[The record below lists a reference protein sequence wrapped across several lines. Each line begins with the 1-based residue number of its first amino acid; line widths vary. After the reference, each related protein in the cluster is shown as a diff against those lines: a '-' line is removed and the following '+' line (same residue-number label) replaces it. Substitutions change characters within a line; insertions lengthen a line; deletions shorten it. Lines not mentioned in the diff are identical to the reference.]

1 MHIKEEISTGN
12 FTSIEQE
19 FNNRF
24 TPEADKIMKSLASL
38 GSPNPQEAH
47 NKINELIHKTLFEMR
62 REKMEALCEKTGR
75 NLICYVSAW
84 LQSSSMNP
92 EILINDNDMN
102 GLMNAVSGIKDR
114 SKGLDILLH
123 TPGGVVTATESI
135 VIYLRKLFNLDIRVI
150 VPHMAMSAGTMI
162 ACSSKKIIM
171 GKESSLGPIDP
182 QYHNVPA
189 QGVLKEFERA
199 MNETVSAPN
208 RALIWREIIQQYRP
222 SFVGECDNIVK
233 MSYELVEGWMLD
245 CMFKNSRNKKEKV
258 KRIMDELSSHDA
270 SKVHDRHYDYQ
281 KCKKLG
287 LKVSPLENDQDMQ
300 EAVLSLYHCYLLS
313 IYRLPNAIK
322 FIENQNGQTFIVN
335 GKR

>member
-1 MHIKEEISTGN
+1 
-12 FTSIEQE
+12 
-19 FNNRF
+19 
-24 TPEADKIMKSLASL
+24 
-38 GSPNPQEAH
+38 
-47 NKINELIHKTLFEMR
+47 
-62 REKMEALCEKTGR
+62 
-75 NLICYVSAW
+75 
-84 LQSSSMNP
+84 MNP
-92 EILINDNDMN
+92 EMQINDNDMN
-102 GLMNAVSGIKDR
+102 GLMNAVSGIRDR
-114 SKGLDILLH
+114 SKGLDIMLH

-135 VIYLRKLFNLDIRVI
+135 VKYLRKMFNMDIRVI

-162 ACSSKKIIM
+162 ACSSKEILM

-199 MNETVSAPN
+199 MNETITSPN

-222 SFVGECDNIVK
+222 SFVCECENIVK

-245 CMFKNSRNKKEKV
+245 CMFKNSRKKQEKV
-258 KRIMDELSSHDA
+258 KTIMDELASHDA
-270 SKVHDRHYDYQ
+270 SKVHDRHYDFL

-287 LKVSPLENDQDMQ
+287 LKVVSLEENQDLQ

-313 IYRLPNAIK
+313 IYKIPTVIK
-322 FIENQNGQTFIVN
+322 FIENQNGQAFIVN